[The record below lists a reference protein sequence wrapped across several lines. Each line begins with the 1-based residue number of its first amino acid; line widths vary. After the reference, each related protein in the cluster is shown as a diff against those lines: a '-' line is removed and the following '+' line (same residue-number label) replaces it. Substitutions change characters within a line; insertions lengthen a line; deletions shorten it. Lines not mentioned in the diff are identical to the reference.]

1 MKKKQWVAPSVVAS
15 FLLGSVMTAHVLYEN
30 NLLPSFRGIASEEVI
45 TTTVEAPTEVRE
57 VTLEELNKEIEEK
70 ISEADETK
78 KLLEESVELLKNE
91 ELTSSQVQEILDA
104 KVSIAIKK
112 INKYHEDYPVIK
124 ALHGYT
130 DTNISFSEDVTDEMK
145 MELSNKLSSAFNEAM
160 NVIEGDSLYEN
171 KLNLRI
177 SKLRDKELEAK
188 LAAQEAQLAEANARV
203 EDLKTRVCEQTSKI
217 DTLIEKVEKL
227 VVPAQDITD
236 YLNYSYGLMD
246 TFSMQNSMMGMFM
259 NPFMMYSPFSMS
271 MMSPYSMFSN
281 PFSMS
286 MMNPYMMGSYGMG
299 YPGMGLG
306 GYGHTGYRG
315 VSELADHERDYYGLA
330 NPTQKPRV
338 NDSAFGV
345 NYDDLRL
352 GNDFAGNVDLN
363 GGQTVMKIPQYSRS
377 VANDVQTISVQ

>member
-30 NLLPSFRGIASEEVI
+30 NLLPSFRGIASEEVVE
-45 TTTVEAPTEVRE
+45 TTVEAPQEVRE
-57 VTLEELNKEIEEK
+57 VTLEELKSEIDKKIAEANEIKVKIQIISEIMPNEDLTSSDIEKIEEEK
-70 ISEADETK
+70 ISVLRKQFSEFYT
-78 KLLEESVELLKNE
+78 N
-91 ELTSSQVQEILDA
+91 
-104 KVSIAIKK
+104 
-112 INKYHEDYPVIK
+112 NPVISV
-124 ALHGYT
+124 LSGFT
-130 DTNISFSEDVTDEMK
+130 NTNISFSEDVTDEVK
-145 MELSNKLSSAFNEAM
+145 VELNKKLSDAYLEA
-160 NVIEGDSLYEN
+160 NILYGKHGDHLYED
-171 KLNLRI
+171 KIAIRI
-177 SKLRDKELEAK
+177 SKLKDKELEAK

-203 EDLKTRVCEQTSKI
+203 EDLKTRVCEQTNKI

-227 VVPAQDITD
+227 VEPAQDITD
-236 YLNYSYGLMD
+236 DLNYSYGLMD

-286 MMNPYMMGSYGMG
+286 MMNPYMMGGYV

-306 GYGHTGYRG
+306 GYAHTGYRG
-315 VSELADHERDYYGLA
+315 VSELADHEKDYYGLA